1 MGWEAMK
8 VVAQIAVVAV
18 LTSAGGAGWYFRDA
32 VLPGQQ
38 AKASATAAPAQRAI
52 PIEAQKVRIGP
63 IDDTVEA
70 VGTALANE
78 SITVTTKISGIVKAI
93 KFTEGQVV
101 KAGTIILELDDRE
114 PSASLEAAKAT
125 REQAKAAL
133 DRAKMLLTQGNAP
146 QARVDDLEGAYR
158 NAEARVRVIDAQLA
172 DLKITAPFPGKLGI
186 RRVSPGSLV
195 SVGTVITTLDDV
207 ETIKLRFYVPEAAIG
222 SIKPGSGVAASGNGV
237 PGRTFSGAITSIDTR
252 VDTTT
257 RAIEVRAEFANDDGL
272 LKPGMFLTVKLA
284 LNRRDGAMIVPEE
297 AVVPEGIR
305 QYVYIV
311 ADGKAVKTE
320 VKLGARLPGEV
331 EIREGLKPDSVVVTS
346 GIQKIR
352 DGSLVRTGA

>member
-1 MGWEAMK
+1 MK

-18 LTSAGGAGWYFRDA
+18 LASAGAGGWYYRDA
-32 VLPGQQ
+32 LLPGQQ
-38 AKASATAAPAQRAI
+38 AKASATAVPAQRAI
-52 PIEAQKVRIGP
+52 PIEARKVRIGP

-78 SITVTTKISGIVKAI
+78 SLTVTTKISGIVKAI
-93 KFTEGQVV
+93 KFNEGQAV
-101 KAGTIILELDDRE
+101 KAGAVILELDDRE
-114 PSASLEAAKAT
+114 PSANLEAARAT
-125 REQAKAAL
+125 RDQAKAAR
-133 DRAKMLLTQGNAP
+133 DRAKSLLNTGNAP
-146 QARVDDLEGAYR
+146 QARVDDVEGVYR
-158 NAEARVRVIDAQLA
+158 NAEARVRVIEAQLG
-172 DLKITAPFPGKLGI
+172 DLKITAPFSGRLGI

-195 SVGTVITTLDDV
+195 SVGTAITTLDDV
-207 ETIKLRFYVPEAAIG
+207 DIIKLRFFVPEAAMA
-222 SIKPGSGVAASGNGV
+222 SIRTGATVTAAGNGA
-237 PGRTFSGAITSIDTR
+237 PGRTFSGSITSVDTR
-252 VDTTT
+252 VDPTT
-257 RAIEVRAEFANDDGL
+257 RAIEVRAEFPNPDGA

-284 LNRRDGAMIVPEE
+284 LNRRENAMIVPEE

-331 EIREGLKPDSVVVTS
+331 EIREGLQPDSVIVTS

-352 DGSLVRTGA
+352 DGSPVRTGA